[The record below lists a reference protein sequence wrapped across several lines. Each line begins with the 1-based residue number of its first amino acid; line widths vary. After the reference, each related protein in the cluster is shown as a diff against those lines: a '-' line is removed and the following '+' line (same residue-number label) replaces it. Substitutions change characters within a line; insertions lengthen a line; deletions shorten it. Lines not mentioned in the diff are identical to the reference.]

1 MRTGHVH
8 ESYSDVESTRKP
20 YNFQSHSAPRSGPV
34 YRKGNYGPNII
45 IIKNGGKVECRQLVL
60 SFFFNKLSFLTHVVR
75 AVAGDPREP
84 SLHPRADFRGSAG
97 STSGFGVPGFRASGM
112 VTHNFRRRKRLAPIL
127 ATGVCVC
134 MCVCCCQ
141 KSVQARER
149 ERTAGRNEKVFF

>member
-34 YRKGNYGPNII
+34 YRRGNYGPNII
-45 IIKNGGKVECRQLVL
+45 ITIKKRRESRVSTACPFY
-60 SFFFNKLSFLTHVVR
+60 FFKNKLSFLTHVAR

-84 SLHPRADFRGSAG
+84 SLRPRADFRGSAG

-149 ERTAGRNEKVFF
+149 KDGREE